1 MPRVVA
7 QDAPHQVVR
16 VLAVLTLDV
25 ADAVHLYD
33 VPVGQVGDEVLSIR
47 PSSLPP
53 RISTDPRAQGT
64 KRISQTAVWSRAT
77 VLFFHVVWESEV
89 RHGRAAAEGG
99 APRGRPAGW
108 TKTRQAGRR
117 RTMSDQFVRCPP
129 LLLTGTANV
138 PYIVMDWK
146 SLA

>member
-53 RISTDPRAQGT
+53 RISTDPRA
-64 KRISQTAVWSRAT
+64 
-77 VLFFHVVWESEV
+77 H
-89 RHGRAAAEGG
+89 
-99 APRGRPAGW
+99 
-108 TKTRQAGRR
+108 
-117 RTMSDQFVRCPP
+117 
-129 LLLTGTANV
+129 
-138 PYIVMDWK
+138 
-146 SLA
+146 